1 MNFVHAAIALLAGMV
16 FVLTVIVGY
25 LYWEVTRTR
34 GILGEL
40 ARVVA
45 KHVIPPPAP
54 EPEPEDEEDEEEED
68 DRASVPTE
76 KEVEVVDGP
85 KEIDPDDLQGKSV
98 AELRELLNKK
108 GIPFGKR
115 DAKTVLIQL
124 LKATA

>member
-34 GILGEL
+34 GLLGEL

-54 EPEPEDEEDEEEED
+54 EPESEDEEEEDED

-85 KEIDPDDLQGKSV
+85 KEVDPDDLQGKSV

-115 DAKTVLIQL
+115 DAKPVLVQL

>member
-25 LYWEVTRTR
+25 LQWEVTRTR
-34 GILGEL
+34 GLLSQL
-40 ARVVA
+40 ALVVSQ
-45 KHVIPPPAP
+45 HLTPPP
-54 EPEPEDEEDEEEED
+54 EPEEEEEEED

-85 KEIDPDDLQGKSV
+85 KDVDPDDLQGKSV

-115 DAKTVLIQL
+115 DAKPVLIQL

>member
-1 MNFVHAAIALLAGMV
+1 MNFIHASIALLAGMV

-34 GILGEL
+34 GLLGEL

-45 KHVIPPPAP
+45 KHVIPPHVP
-54 EPEPEDEEDEEEED
+54 EAEEEDEEDEED
-68 DRASVPTE
+68 DRVSVPTE

-85 KEIDPDDLQGKSV
+85 KEVDPDDLQGKSV

-115 DAKTVLIQL
+115 DAKPVLIQL